1 MPSRALLFVT
11 SWAAAHQ
18 VALSMEFSR
27 QEYWNRLSFPSPG
40 NLSDPGFEPRSLALQ
55 ADSLLSEPPGK
66 SMCGRHS
73 TIPNELNDKIKSG
86 RKPCLISALL
96 HSPSFTSAAQE
107 R

>member
-1 MPSRALLFVT
+1 MPF
-11 SWAAAHQ
+11 
-18 VALSMEFSR
+18 LSSMDLPNPET
-27 QEYWNRLSFPSPG
+27 EPGSP
-40 NLSDPGFEPRSLALQ
+40 ALQ

>member
-1 MPSRALLFVT
+1 
-11 SWAAAHQ
+11 
-18 VALSMEFSR
+18 MEHSR
-27 QEYWNRLSFPSPG
+27 QEYWSGQPVPSPEDLY
-40 NLSDPGFEPRSLALQ
+40 NPGFEPRSLALQ

-86 RKPCLISALL
+86 RKPCLMSALL
-96 HSPSFTSAAQE
+96 HSPSFTAAAQD